1 MVYAFTEF
9 VEIERD
15 TIYYSI
21 DGFEIGFSN
30 DGSIKYMHDP
40 YTKVHSQEL
49 EAYKF
54 KSTWF
59 IVDQIMRR
67 SIQTRM
73 GRTVVPFQNPYPG
86 KSRGVWSIT
95 LDPSMVFKNNLGKM
109 YSISP

>member
-1 MVYAFTEF
+1 MVNTFTEF

-59 IVDQIMRR
+59 IVDQIMCR
-67 SIQTRM
+67 SSQSRM
-73 GRTVVPFQNPYPG
+73 GPDSCTISKPIPW
-86 KSRGVWSIT
+86 KIKRGLVH
-95 LDPSMVFKNNLGKM
+95 
-109 YSISP
+109 YS